1 MSHCKCG
8 YPFSLGEEICPDCL
22 RPNLD
27 FEKVDHPQHYNKG
40 IECWDYTTSHR
51 MGFLEGNVI
60 KYVTRYQHKN
70 GLEDLLKAQAYL
82 NKLIDVVKEMWHV
95 SVYGSNCR

>member
-8 YPFSLGEEICPDCL
+8 YPFSYKNEEMCPDCL
-22 RPNLD
+22 LPNPD
-27 FEKVDHPQHYNKG
+27 FEKVEHPQHYNNG
-40 IECWDYTTSHR
+40 IECWDYTTSHN

-60 KYVTRYQHKN
+60 KYITRYQHKN

-82 NKLIDVVKEMWHV
+82 NKLIDVVNLKEM
-95 SVYGSNCR
+95 